1 MLELFYEINYLS
13 VLLAAAAGFMVA
25 GAWYSKF
32 LFSRAWMEENKFTEK
47 DLTDPVPAMVK
58 SFLAFLV
65 LAFGIATVFLMMKP
79 IGSILVGTE
88 MTALEGAK
96 WGFFLAVLIHGVAGL
111 PNYIYEKKTL
121 THFLIHTS
129 NSALSMAVM
138 GAILAVMN

>member
-32 LFSRAWMEENKFTEK
+32 LFSRAWMEENKFTKK

-58 SFLAFLV
+58 SFLAYLV
-65 LAFGIATVFLMMKP
+65 LAFGIATIFLMMKLP
-79 IGSILVGTE
+79 GAE
-88 MTALEGAK
+88 MNALEGAK
-96 WGFFLAVLIHGVAGL
+96 WGFFLAVLVHGAAGL

-129 NSALSMAVM
+129 NSALGMAVM